1 MAAGGLL
8 MEIASRPLPRDLAV
22 KPASPMAQMSAVVL
36 AAGQSRRMG
45 KINKLTAVVAGKPVI
60 RHVVDT
66 VLEAGFKDIVVVLG
80 YDEQAVSACLE
91 GLPVRFVKN
100 EAFRSGQASSVS
112 AGIAALD
119 NNVSDVMVVLGDM
132 PLLNAALLN
141 NLHHHHMRNPQH
153 EQIIS
158 LPVCLKDRES
168 QVGHPVIWGRQFFP
182 DLQALTGDQGGRQIW
197 SDHPA
202 IINQMDVEDATLF
215 LDTDTAE
222 ALRRAEVLLLDR
234 N

>member
-1 MAAGGLL
+1 
-8 MEIASRPLPRDLAV
+8 
-22 KPASPMAQMSAVVL
+22 
-36 AAGQSRRMG
+36 MG
-45 KINKLTAVVAGKPVI
+45 KINKPTAVVAETMI

-66 VLEAGFKDIVVVLG
+66 VLEAGLRILWWCCH
-80 YDEQAVSACLE
+80 DEQAVSSCLE

-112 AGIAALD
+112 AGSGTRAM
-119 NNVSDVMVVLGDM
+119 SVMSWFLGDM

-141 NLHHHHMRNPQH
+141 NLHQHHMRNPQH

-182 DLQALTGDQGGRQIW
+182 DLQAGLDQAGGRSGLTIRQ
-197 SDHPA
+197 
-202 IINQMDVEDATLF
+202 
-215 LDTDTAE
+215 
-222 ALRRAEVLLLDR
+222 
-234 N
+234 